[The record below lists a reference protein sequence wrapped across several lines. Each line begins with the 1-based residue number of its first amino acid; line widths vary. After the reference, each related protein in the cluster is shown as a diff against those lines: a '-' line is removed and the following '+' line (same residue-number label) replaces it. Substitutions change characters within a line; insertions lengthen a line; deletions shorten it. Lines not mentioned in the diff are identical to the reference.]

1 MILVL
6 EYIGMNNE
14 RILPKQVIQAVKSKV
29 HGQKNIIEY
38 CFGSVLMN
46 EDTEDVTVIFGNSL
60 ICLCSDDG
68 CHKEIRPISVSLSQ
82 FEDYVSSLVQQV
94 NSFSKLVA
102 NELEPA
108 V

>member
-1 MILVL
+1 
-6 EYIGMNNE
+6 MNNE

-29 HGQKNIIEY
+29 HGQKNIVEY
-38 CFGSVLMN
+38 CYGSVLMN
-46 EDTEDVTVIFGNSL
+46 EESDDITVIFGNSL
-60 ICLCSDDG
+60 ICLCSNDG
-68 CHKEIRPISVSLSQ
+68 SHKEIRPISVTSGQ
-82 FEDYVSSLVQQV
+82 FEDYVLSLVEQV